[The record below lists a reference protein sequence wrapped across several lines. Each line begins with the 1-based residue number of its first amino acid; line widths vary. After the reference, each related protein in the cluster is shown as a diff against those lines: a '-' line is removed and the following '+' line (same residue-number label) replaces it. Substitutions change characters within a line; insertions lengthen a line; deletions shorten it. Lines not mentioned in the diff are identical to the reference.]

1 MGKDERIIL
10 AVGFVGL
17 VALLLYHFTD
27 LKNNNITAADDL
39 AAPDLLVPSGQAN
52 YMTYNQPFLFSPPV
66 ANVLPA
72 TASGILG
79 QSFEQPPP
87 SSLETNYDCGC
98 G

>member
-1 MGKDERIIL
+1 MSKDERIIL

-17 VALLLYHFTD
+17 VAILLYHFTD
-27 LKNNNITAADDL
+27 LKSNAVTAENDV

-66 ANVLPA
+66 ANILPA

-87 SSLETNYDCGC
+87 SSYDDGSTCGC
-98 G
+98 